1 MVLDQ
6 GGELYGSP
14 DVRNLFTKFG
24 YDIRVTGADTSCQ
37 NAPVERA
44 HQTVADGIRAL
55 LIGSN
60 VPI

>member
-14 DVRNLFTKFG
+14 DVQNLFTEFG

-44 HQTVADGIRAL
+44 HQTVADGI
-55 LIGSN
+55 
-60 VPI
+60 